1 MTVFG
6 LIRKT
11 PGMYGNR
18 PSGASAKSGA
28 ELLAEARERTLA
40 VVDGLSESDVD
51 RVIDPIMSPIAWD
64 LGHIAAFEDLWLVHN
79 ATGIPLLREELAD
92 VYDASATPRSDRPDL
107 PWLRADTARAY
118 LEEVRARTL
127 EALDG
132 PNPPSGE
139 IIELVLRHEHQHSE
153 TILQTVQLGRVGWEP
168 SLPKPPEETAPA
180 EAAGGG
186 LDFLETEGGTFAMG
200 AGPEGF
206 AYDNERPRHE
216 VSVEPFLIGRTPVLN
231 GEWERFVADGGY
243 ERGDLWSDSGLAW
256 LEESGARAPGGWTD
270 EGEWRAGRLEPL
282 DPMRPVV
289 HICLHE
295 AEAFARMHDARLP
308 TEVEWEFAAT
318 ELADHSIEA
327 NLDTLARG
335 SRRIA
340 PGDGPL
346 AMVGDVWEWTASDFD
361 PYPGFRWHPYR
372 EYSEPH
378 FGPEHRVLRGGSWAT
393 RSHVANTTF
402 RNWDLPVR
410 RQIFAGVRLARDPE

>member
-1 MTVFG
+1 MG
-6 LIRKT
+6 
-11 PGMYGNR
+11 GD
-18 PSGASAKSGA
+18 SAMEGESIDSP
-28 ELLAEARERTLA
+28 EDLLAEARERTLA

-51 RVIDPIMSPIAWD
+51 RMIDPIMSPIAWD

-79 ATGIPLLREELAD
+79 ATGTPLLREELAD
-92 VYDASATPRSDRPDL
+92 VYDASATPRRERPDL
-107 PWLRADTARAY
+107 PWLRSDTARAY
-118 LEEVRARTL
+118 LEQVRERSL
-127 EALDG
+127 EALYG

-139 IIELVLRHEHQHSE
+139 IVDLVLRHEHQHSE
-153 TILQTVQLGRVGWEP
+153 TILQTVQLGRVEWEP
-168 SLPKPPEETAPA
+168 TLPEPPEETTPG

-186 LDFLETEGGTFAMG
+186 LDFLETEGGTFEMG

-216 VSVEPFLIGRTPVLN
+216 VTVDPFMIGRTPVLN
-231 GEWERFVADGGY
+231 GEWQEFIDEGGY
-243 ERGDLWSDSGLAW
+243 ERKELWSDGGLDW
-256 LEESGARAPGGWTD
+256 LEESGVRAPDSWD
-270 EGEWRAGRLEPL
+270 EEGEWRAGRLEPL

-327 NLDTLARG
+327 NLDTLAG
-335 SRRIA
+335 GTRRLA

-346 AMVGDVWEWTASDFD
+346 GMVGDVWEWTASDFD
-361 PYPGFRWHPYR
+361 PYPDFRWHPYR

-378 FGPEHRVLRGGSWAT
+378 FGPEHRVLRGSSWAT
-393 RSHVANTTF
+393 RERVATPTF

-410 RQIFAGVRLARDPE
+410 RQIFAGVRLARDRE